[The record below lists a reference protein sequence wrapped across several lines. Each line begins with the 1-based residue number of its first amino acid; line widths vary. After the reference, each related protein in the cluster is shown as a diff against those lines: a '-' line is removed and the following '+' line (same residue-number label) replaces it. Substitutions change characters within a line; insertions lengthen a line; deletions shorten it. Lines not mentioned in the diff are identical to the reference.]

1 MIKFFDE
8 FNTVEMR
15 EIEKLIAILYKPN
28 YASIEIDKNNDY
40 AELVY
45 TGLNT
50 YQVVTHKNI
59 FIDSTVSIIVTNM
72 FDIEI
77 TGIEPEITV
86 LLHEI
91 ISNYLS
97 INYFK

>member
-40 AELVY
+40 KRQCSSL
-45 TGLNT
+45 
-50 YQVVTHKNI
+50 
-59 FIDSTVSIIVTNM
+59 
-72 FDIEI
+72 
-77 TGIEPEITV
+77 
-86 LLHEI
+86 
-91 ISNYLS
+91 
-97 INYFK
+97 